1 LSDHLT
7 NAIKQK
13 VLPRHL
19 EEFGFN
25 CYQCR
30 ESLEKKTWVYDHLDD
45 NRRHNEYSNLAICCQ
60 SCNIKKANDFDMK
73 FIALDLKKQRE
84 EASIKYVETP
94 DAIEETSSERDVN
107 KMLFPLTEQIISE
120 RVNTDGNYPLKDALA
135 EIPYIS
141 QKRYGC
147 GAEPTVRRYL
157 KQLTSKLAPFEIV
170 TDEKGIKLICKR
182 MNN

>member
-7 NAIKQK
+7 DALKRK
-13 VLPRHL
+13 YLPRL
-19 EEFGFN
+19 LQEFGYKCIFCN
-25 CYQCR
+25 
-30 ESLEKKTWVYDHLDD
+30 ESLDGKAMVFEHLDD
-45 NRRHNEYSNLAICCQ
+45 QRKHNEYTNIALACQ
-60 SCNIKKANDFDMK
+60 SCNVKKINDYDMK
-73 FIALDLKKQRE
+73 IKAVELKKQRE
-84 EASIKYVETP
+84 EASIKYLETP

-135 EIPYIS
+135 EIPYIA

-147 GAEPTVRRYL
+147 GAEPTIRRYI
-157 KQLTSKLAPFEIV
+157 KQHTSKMAVFEIV
-170 TDEKGIKLICKR
+170 TDEKGIKLICRR

>member
-1 LSDHLT
+1 MSDHLT
-7 NAIKQK
+7 EALKRK
-13 VLPRHL
+13 YLPRL
-19 EEFGFN
+19 LQEFGYK
-25 CYQCR
+25 CYLCG
-30 ESLEKKTWVYDHLDD
+30 ESLDGKNWVYDHCDD
-45 NRRHNEYSNLAICCQ
+45 NRKHNEYTNIGPAHQ
-60 SCNIKKANDFDMK
+60 SCNIKKINDYDMK
-73 FIALDLKKQRE
+73 INAIELKKQRE

-120 RVNTDGNYPLKDALA
+120 RVNADGYYPLKDALA
-135 EIPYIS
+135 EIPYIA

-147 GAEPTVRRYL
+147 GAEPTIRRYL

-170 TDEKGIKLICKR
+170 TDEKEIKLICRR

>member
-7 NAIKQK
+7 EALKRK
-13 VLPRHL
+13 YLPRL
-19 EEFGFN
+19 LQEFGFKCILCN
-25 CYQCR
+25 
-30 ESLEKKTWVYDHLDD
+30 ESLDGKTMVFEHLDD
-45 NRRHNEYSNLAICCQ
+45 QRKHNEYTNIALACQ
-60 SCNIKKANDFDMK
+60 SCNIKKVNNYDLK

-84 EASIKYVETP
+84 EASIRYTETP
-94 DAIEETSSERDVN
+94 DAIEETSSERQVN
-107 KMLFPLTEQIISE
+107 KMLYPLTEQIISE

-135 EIPYIS
+135 EIPYIA

-147 GAEPTVRRYL
+147 GAEPTVRRYI
-157 KQLTSKLAPFEIV
+157 KQFTSKLAPFEII

>member
-1 LSDHLT
+1 MSDHLT
-7 NAIKQK
+7 EALKRK
-13 VLPRHL
+13 YLPRNL
-19 EEFGFN
+19 QEIGYKCIF
-25 CYQCR
+25 CK
-30 ESLEKKTWVYDHLDD
+30 ESLEGKNYVFEHLDD
-45 NRRHNEYSNLAICCQ
+45 NRKHNEYTNIALACQ

-73 FIALDLKKQRE
+73 FIALDFKKQRE

-94 DAIEETSSERDVN
+94 DAIEETSSERDVD
-107 KMLFPLTEQIISE
+107 KMLFPLTEEIISE
-120 RVNTDGNYPLKDALA
+120 RVNTDGHYPLKDALA
-135 EIPYIS
+135 EIPYIA

-147 GAEPTVRRYL
+147 GAEPTVRRYI

>member
-1 LSDHLT
+1 MSGHLT
-7 NAIKQK
+7 NALKK
-13 VLPRHL
+13 NYLPRLLQEFGYKCIFCENSL
-19 EEFGFN
+19 EEKNYVF
-25 CYQCR
+25 
-30 ESLEKKTWVYDHLDD
+30 EHLDD
-45 NRRHNEYSNLAICCQ
+45 QRQHNEYTNIALACQ
-60 SCNIKKANDFDMK
+60 SCNIKKANDYDMK
-73 FIALDLKKQRE
+73 INAIELKKQRE

-120 RVNTDGNYPLKDALA
+120 RVNTDGNYRLNDALA
-135 EIPYIS
+135 EIPYIA

-147 GAEPTVRRYL
+147 GAEPTVRRYI

-170 TDEKGIKLICKR
+170 TEEKGIKLICKR